1 MSEADDTQATLTGEP
16 SLEPLKTLAAAARAE
31 TVFSAPVTAGDYT
44 VISASEGMMG
54 MGFGYGS
61 GSQSAPGQE
70 PQEGGGGGG
79 GGFCHSR
86 PVAAIVIGPE
96 GVSVQPIVD
105 KTKLAITALTA
116 LGAML
121 LVAVKRR

>member
-1 MSEADDTQATLTGEP
+1 MTEADDTQATLTGEP

-44 VISASEGMMG
+44 VITASEGMMG

-61 GSQSAPGQE
+61 GSQSEPGQG

-79 GGFCHSR
+79 GGFQSQPPGGGPR
-86 PVAAIVIGPE
+86 DWPGGSIRAAHLGQGP
-96 GVSVQPIVD
+96 SLPSQRSLRWAPCCWW
-105 KTKLAITALTA
+105 
-116 LGAML
+116 
-121 LVAVKRR
+121 R